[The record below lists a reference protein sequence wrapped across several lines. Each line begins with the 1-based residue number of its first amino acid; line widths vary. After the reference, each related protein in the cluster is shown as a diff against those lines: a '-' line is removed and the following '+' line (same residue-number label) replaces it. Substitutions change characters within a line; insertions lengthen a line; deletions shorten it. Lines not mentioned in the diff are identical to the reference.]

1 MTIFIAHRT
10 NTVEELQKV
19 PADCGVEIDL
29 RDYDGDLVLQHDP
42 FKSGEL
48 FSNYI
53 EFYKHS
59 LMILNI
65 KSEGIEIRTRE
76 LLYSHGIRNYFF
88 LDSSFGMVYK
98 LWQLD
103 EHNIAARFSEF
114 ESLSSVL
121 ANKGRLNWVWV
132 DCFTDLYI
140 NRSDY
145 MALKEAKFRLC
156 LTSPDLLGRPQD
168 IQLYRERL
176 ERDGMAFDA
185 VCAKLHNRSRWQLNG

>member
-1 MTIFIAHRT
+1 MTIFVAHRT

-19 PADCGVEIDL
+19 PIDCGVEIDL

-53 EFYKHS
+53 EHYKHA

-65 KSEGIEIRTRE
+65 KSEGIEMQVRE

-98 LWQLD
+98 LWQL
-103 EHNIAARFSEF
+103 EERNIAARFSEF
-114 ESLSSVL
+114 ESLSNVL
-121 ANKGRLNWVWV
+121 AIKGRLNWVWV

-140 NRSDY
+140 DKSDY
-145 MALKEAKFRLC
+145 MALKDAKFRLC
-156 LTSPDLLGRPQD
+156 LTSPELLGRPRD
-168 IQLYRERL
+168 IQRYRERL
-176 ERDGMAFDA
+176 ERDGIVFDA
-185 VCAKLHNRSRWQLNG
+185 VCAKLYNRSKWELGG